1 MGTLEKSP
9 ENHEFDAV
17 RKRFAK
23 NRDFHVRT
31 APDHGREAFWH
42 RTRKFVDFCAKIVR
56 IGTESARMNALFGQS
71 LPYSVQ
77 NRVQKVRK
85 IVKSAILTENL
96 RWGP

>member
-1 MGTLEKSP
+1 MGTLEKSH

-23 NRDFHVRT
+23 NRDFHFRT
-31 APDHGREAFWH
+31 APDHGKEAFWL
-42 RTRKFVDFCAKIVR
+42 RTRKLVDFGAKIVR
-56 IGTESARMNALFGQS
+56 TGPESARMNAFWGQS

-85 IVKSAILTENL
+85 TVKSADFAENP